1 MHILLEALKIWL
13 EINMYDRY
21 VLILPNFK
29 IDENEWLLKYQ
40 NVCIYNCYHEKISKS
55 IIEEQD
61 HNMLLLKKGD
71 IERVPTVFFGIDDIT
86 INPKELFDCR
96 AMSFISSFSRSYRVQ
111 SWIIVQSLKHCLSPR
126 IEASITRIPLI
137 SKDDEEKE
145 RYEKIV
151 NFLHHWNKNSR
162 FRQYHGCLL
171 IKSD

>member
-1 MHILLEALKIWL
+1 MHILLKALKIWL
-13 EINMYDRY
+13 EINMYDIY

-29 IDENEWLLKYQ
+29 IDENEWLSKYQ
-40 NVCIYNCYHEKISKS
+40 NVRIYNCYHEKISKL

-61 HNMLLLKKGD
+61 HNMLLLKKGE

-86 INPKELFDCR
+86 INPTELFDCS
-96 AMSFISSFSRSYRVQ
+96 AMSFISTFSRTYHVQ
-111 SWIIVQSLKHCLSPR
+111 SWIMVQSLRDFLSPR

-137 SKDDEEKE
+137 SKDD
-145 RYEKIV
+145 V

-171 IKSD
+171 IKLD